1 MMNSLAIAF
10 SGPSGSGKTTLIVKV
25 ANALKDKYKLAIVKH
40 DPSDKAVF
48 DKEGKDS
55 WKFSQ
60 TGAEV
65 VVASPTRTTLLSQKE
80 KSIDDIIEMIGD
92 FDILLVEGLKTL
104 PLPRLSVF
112 RNKLE
117 EDYFPMSNAL
127 AIDESINLNE
137 YDLPKHLDIL
147 DLNDTQ
153 SIVKWILK
161 NAKQIKK

>member
-25 ANALKDKYKLAIVKH
+25 ANALRDKYKLAIVKH

-65 VVASPTRTTLLSQKE
+65 VVTSPTRTTLLSQKE
-80 KSIDDIIEMIGD
+80 KSIDDIIEMLGE

-127 AIDESINLNE
+127 AIDESINLDE

-147 DLNDTQ
+147 DLNDTK
-153 SIVKWILK
+153 SIVEWVLK